1 MEPQENNREMSSI
14 NYVWLDRNYKPSHTH
29 CHIPEHVNH
38 EQNFCGNF
46 TCCIVH
52 DVYASAVLYMEV
64 KLVQKPEFTFLAL
77 WKIFICITSVI
88 SIAYYWELE
97 NIAHNIIAFHWQT
110 DSLYGCNMFQNKKWV
125 TTTSA
130 QLIVYSQ

>member
-1 MEPQENNREMSSI
+1 MKPQEHNSELSSI
-14 NYVWLDRNYKPSHTH
+14 NFVQLVRNYSPSHTH
-29 CHIPEHVNH
+29 CHIPECLNH

-46 TCCIVH
+46 KCCIVH

-64 KLVQKPEFTFLAL
+64 KHVQKPEFTFLAL
-77 WKIFICITSVI
+77 WKSFICIASVI
-88 SIAYYWELE
+88 SILYYWEFE
-97 NIAHNIIAFHWQT
+97 NIEHTIIALRWQT
-110 DSLYGCNMFQNKKWV
+110 DTLDSCSMFQNKKWV